1 MCYHVHIRCHD
12 RDLIRDHDLVVG
24 EQFCLVLGKWNVR
37 VEDLQG
43 LQKNLKASR
52 NFVQEQVEI
61 FKFIIEFLLIFIKLM
76 KQETGFH

>member
-1 MCYHVHIRCHD
+1 M
-12 RDLIRDHDLVVG
+12 
-24 EQFCLVLGKWNVR
+24 R